1 MFLTYNPVAGCLV
14 HTGNDPMA
22 SATNDALNSARKM
35 TTDERWKAGH
45 SFDEPQGPRSWH
57 AKHWKLSMAS
67 SKCSPAA

>member
-35 TTDERWKAGH
+35 TTDERWKAARYFNGVQKH
-45 SFDEPQGPRSWH
+45 RRS
-57 AKHWKLSMAS
+57 
-67 SKCSPAA
+67 